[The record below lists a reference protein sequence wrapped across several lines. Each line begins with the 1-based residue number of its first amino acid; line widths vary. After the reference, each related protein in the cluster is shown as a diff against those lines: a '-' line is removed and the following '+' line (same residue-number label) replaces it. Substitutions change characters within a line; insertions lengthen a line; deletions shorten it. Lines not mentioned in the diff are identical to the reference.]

1 MVYKL
6 QLLTDKELEDLSFI
20 YFTSPIDRAS
30 KEITG
35 SPKIVNL
42 PTSLKFNSISIMSK
56 QWKKHNFQVRY
67 ALYVK
72 DHLTGEKSGQ
82 KFGMKWNIV
91 LMHVK
96 KKEIRCAKKSP
107 FLWLKILRLMNS

>member
-1 MVYKL
+1 
-6 QLLTDKELEDLSFI
+6 
-20 YFTSPIDRAS
+20 
-30 KEITG
+30 
-35 SPKIVNL
+35 
-42 PTSLKFNSISIMSK
+42 MSK

-96 KKEIRCAKKSP
+96 K
-107 FLWLKILRLMNS
+107 NS

>member
-1 MVYKL
+1 M
-6 QLLTDKELEDLSFI
+6 EDLSFI

-35 SPKIVNL
+35 SPKILNL
-42 PTSLKFNSISIMSK
+42 LTSLKSNSISIMSK
-56 QWKKHNFQVRY
+56 KWKKNNFQVRY

-72 DHLTGEKSGQ
+72 DHLIGEKSGQ

-96 KKEIRCAKKSP
+96 KKK
-107 FLWLKILRLMNS
+107 

>member
-42 PTSLKFNSISIMSK
+42 PTSLTSNYISIMSK
-56 QWKKHNFQVRY
+56 QWKKNNFQVRY
-67 ALYVK
+67 VLYVK
-72 DHLTGEKSGQ
+72 DHLIGEKSGQ

-107 FLWLKILRLMNS
+107 FLWLKILILMNN

>member
-1 MVYKL
+1 MWTNLHLVYKL
-6 QLLTDKELEDLSFI
+6 HLIIDKELEDLSFI

-42 PTSLKFNSISIMSK
+42 PTSLTSNYISIMSK
-56 QWKKHNFQVRY
+56 QWKKNNFQVRY
-67 ALYVK
+67 VLYVK

-96 KKEIRCAKKSP
+96 KK
-107 FLWLKILRLMNS
+107 N

>member
-1 MVYKL
+1 MWTNPHLVCKL
-6 QLLTDKELEDLSFI
+6 HLLIDKELEDLSFT

-30 KEITG
+30 EKITG
-35 SPKIVNL
+35 SPKIDNL
-42 PTSLKFNSISIMSK
+42 LIPLISNNIMSK

-96 KKEIRCAKKSP
+96 KK
-107 FLWLKILRLMNS
+107 

>member
-1 MVYKL
+1 
-6 QLLTDKELEDLSFI
+6 
-20 YFTSPIDRAS
+20 
-30 KEITG
+30 
-35 SPKIVNL
+35 
-42 PTSLKFNSISIMSK
+42 MSK
-56 QWKKHNFQVRY
+56 KWKKHNFQVRY

-96 KKEIRCAKKSP
+96 KKINLGAPKSHH
-107 FLWLKILRLMNS
+107 FFGWKNYY

>member
-1 MVYKL
+1 
-6 QLLTDKELEDLSFI
+6 
-20 YFTSPIDRAS
+20 
-30 KEITG
+30 
-35 SPKIVNL
+35 
-42 PTSLKFNSISIMSK
+42 MSK

-96 KKEIRCAKKSP
+96 KKI
-107 FLWLKILRLMNS
+107 N

>member
-1 MVYKL
+1 M
-6 QLLTDKELEDLSFI
+6 EDLSFI

-35 SPKIVNL
+35 SPKILNL
-42 PTSLKFNSISIMSK
+42 LTSLKSNSISIMSK
-56 QWKKHNFQVRY
+56 IWKKNNFQVRY

-72 DHLTGEKSGQ
+72 DHLIGEKSGQ

-96 KKEIRCAKKSP
+96 KKNNLGAPKSHH
-107 FLWLKILRLMNS
+107 FHGWKF

>member
-1 MVYKL
+1 M
-6 QLLTDKELEDLSFI
+6 I
-20 YFTSPIDRAS
+20 
-30 KEITG
+30 
-35 SPKIVNL
+35 
-42 PTSLKFNSISIMSK
+42 K

-96 KKEIRCAKKSP
+96 KKINQVRQKVTNFTVENFTANR
-107 FLWLKILRLMNS
+107 